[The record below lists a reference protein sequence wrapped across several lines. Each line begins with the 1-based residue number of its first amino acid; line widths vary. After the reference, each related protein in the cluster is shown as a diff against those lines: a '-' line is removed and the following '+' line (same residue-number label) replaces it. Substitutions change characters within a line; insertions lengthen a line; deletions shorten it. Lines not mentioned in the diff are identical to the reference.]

1 MEVDTSTMHGENLF
15 EAVLDTVSEGVTL
28 ISKDLRIL
36 FHNKTMREI
45 YGSRVGEFC
54 FEVHPDRGRTEPCV
68 DCVVLDV
75 LKDGKPRRWL
85 REAQLSNGTILW
97 VEISSSPFKDAE
109 GNIIGAVEAVR
120 DMTEQKRAEI
130 LLKQT
135 LHERDEALSNLNNEL
150 SEAAD
155 YVKSLLP
162 PPIVTG
168 PVRTDWR
175 FVPSASL
182 GGDSFGY
189 HWLDD
194 DHFAIYLVDV
204 SGHGVGAALLSVSV
218 INVLRSHTLPETD
231 FHDPQQVLHA
241 LNINFPAEQ
250 HNDMF
255 FTIWYGVYNKSSRNL
270 LYASGGHPP
279 ALLFS
284 DSSSEK
290 VQIAQLRTP
299 NFVIGGSA
307 DATYEKEMLQL
318 DGPARLYV
326 FSDGVYD
333 ITKEDGSIWGLEGFL
348 EFMQEQS
355 DKTQLNLDRLFSY
368 VQQVNQTDSFEDD
381 FTILEVSLE

>member
-1 MEVDTSTMHGENLF
+1 MKTDIPKEYREDFFRAVVDTVNDPV
-15 EAVLDTVSEGVTL
+15 AL
-28 ISKDLRIL
+28 ISKDFKIL
-36 FHNKTMREI
+36 YHNKMVSKI
-45 YGSRVGEFC
+45 YGSIVGKLC
-54 FEVHPDRGRTEPCV
+54 FETMFGHKQPCE
-68 DCVVLDV
+68 DCLMLDV
-75 LKDGKPRRWL
+75 LKDGKPKRKIRKFELPNGRIVWAEASATPL
-85 REAQLSNGTILW
+85 KNAERE
-97 VEISSSPFKDAE
+97 
-109 GNIIGAVEAVR
+109 IIGVIDILR
-120 DMTEQKRAEI
+120 DITEQKEARD
-130 LLKQT
+130 LL
-135 LHERDEALSNLNNEL
+135 EEALARLNAEL

-189 HWLDD
+189 HWLDE

-218 INVLRSHTLPETD
+218 INVLRSHTLPVSD
-231 FHDPQQVLHA
+231 FRDPQQVLHA

-255 FTIWYGVYNKSSRNL
+255 FTIWYGAYNKSSRNL
-270 LYASGGHPP
+270 IYASGGHPP

-284 DSSSEK
+284 DSLSE
-290 VQIAQLRTP
+290 QAHIAQLRTP
-299 NFVIGGSA
+299 NFVIGGRS
-307 DATYEKEMLQL
+307 DANYEKK
-318 DGPARLYV
+318 YI

-348 EFMQEQS
+348 EFMQQQA
-355 DKTQLNLDRLFSY
+355 DKTQLSLDRLFSHA
-368 VQQVNQTDSFEDD
+368 QQVNQTNSFEDD
-381 FTILEVSLE
+381 FTILEVVLE